1 MLRPKH
7 SSVCTVVNRMNRIK
21 NLPRI
26 IFTSNIVSLFPFF
39 CDDDRLLLKAKGK
52 FETSDTRKSITV
64 ATEKEGRKE
73 RTNERTSKTVYHD
86 RNYQQ

>member
-26 IFTSNIVSLFPFF
+26 FTVQHRVTFSFFF

-52 FETSDTRKSITV
+52 RLKHRRTR
-64 ATEKEGRKE
+64 EKA
-73 RTNERTSKTVYHD
+73 
-86 RNYQQ
+86 